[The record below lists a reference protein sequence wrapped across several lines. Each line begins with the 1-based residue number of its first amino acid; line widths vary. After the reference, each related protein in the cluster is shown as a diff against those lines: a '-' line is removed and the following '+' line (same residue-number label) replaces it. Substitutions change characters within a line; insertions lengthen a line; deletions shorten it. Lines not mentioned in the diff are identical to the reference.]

1 MTPLFFSNHIAFRR
15 WLEENHKKE
24 TELVVGFYKK
34 GSGKSNMTWSQS
46 VDEALC
52 YGWIDGIRRSIDKDS
67 YCIRFTPRRS
77 SSTWSSVNI
86 QKVEELLK
94 LGLMKPAGLE
104 IFKQRKEHKSG
115 VASYEVKAK
124 QLDEYL
130 ENKFKADKIAWEFF
144 TKQAPSYQKTII
156 HWIMTAKQVST
167 RVLRLEKTIN
177 ESKKQKRHIFI

>member
-1 MTPLFFSNHIAFRR
+1 
-15 WLEENHKKE
+15 
-24 TELVVGFYKK
+24 
-34 GSGKSNMTWSQS
+34 
-46 VDEALC
+46 
-52 YGWIDGIRRSIDKDS
+52 
-67 YCIRFTPRRS
+67 
-77 SSTWSSVNI
+77 
-86 QKVEELLK
+86 
-94 LGLMKPAGLE
+94 MKPAGLE

-115 VASYEVKAK
+115 VASYEGKAK

-156 HWIMTAKQVST
+156 HWIMTAKQEST